1 MNSRPSIRDVAAHAK
16 VSVMTVSRILGGKS
30 KHSAATTQKVL
41 EAAEAVGYRPNG
53 FAKQL
58 RSRDRLIV
66 GVIFTRLPGNSAT
79 LDLFES
85 KVLGAL
91 EAELITNGT
100 PVLLSSVS
108 PEEIEAGIMPDIVT
122 QGFVDTIVCLFLQN
136 PGYVATLSN
145 KVKHLIYIGRTD
157 APVTQIEADNR
168 EGARIAARHLHGLG
182 HRKVVLVRPIEYIS
196 DHVER
201 VEVFCAEFISL
212 CGGEGNIRF
221 AECSVWNNDLTEA
234 AVTQILAQELPDAV
248 FCTNDFMALQVLR
261 GLKARGIKIPQDVS
275 LMGFDDMELAEFSE
289 PPLTTIAVDKLAL
302 GTKAAELALA
312 CLRGGKPP
320 SLGPRILPVHLVE
333 RASAFRKA

>member
-1 MNSRPSIRDVAAHAK
+1 
-16 VSVMTVSRILGGKS
+16 MTVSRILGGKA
-30 KHSAATTQKVL
+30 KHSAATTQKVMA
-41 EAAEAVGYRPNG
+41 AAEALGYRPNG

-58 RSRDRLIV
+58 RSRDRIIV
-66 GVIFTRLPGNSAT
+66 GVIFTRLPQNFAT

-85 KVLGAL
+85 KILGAL

-108 PEEIEAGIMPDIVT
+108 PEEIEEGTMPDIVIH
-122 QGFVDTIVCLFLQN
+122 GFVDTIVCLFIEN
-136 PGYVATLSN
+136 PTYIAALGE
-145 KVKHLIYIGRTD
+145 KVKNLIHIGRTN
-157 APVTQIEADNR
+157 APVMQIEADNR

-182 HRKVVLVRPIEYIS
+182 HRKLVLVRPHEHVS

-234 AVTQILAQELPDAV
+234 AVSQILAQQLPDAI
-248 FCTNDFMALQVLR
+248 FCTNDFMALQIMR

-275 LMGFDDMELAEFSE
+275 LMGFDDMELAEYSE
-289 PPLTTIAVDKLAL
+289 PPLSTIAVDKLAI
-302 GTKAAELALA
+302 GSKAAELALA
-312 CLRGGKPP
+312 CLRNGKPP
-320 SLGPRILPVHLVE
+320 SPGALVLPVQLVE
-333 RASAFRKA
+333 RASAARKA

>member
-1 MNSRPSIRDVAAHAK
+1 MKSRPSIRDVAAHTK
-16 VSVMTVSRILGGKS
+16 VSVMTVSRILGGKA
-30 KHSAATTQKVL
+30 KHSAATTQKVMA
-41 EAAEAVGYRPNG
+41 AAEALGYRPNG

-58 RSRDRLIV
+58 RSRDRIIV
-66 GVIFTRLPGNSAT
+66 GVIFTRLPQNFAT

-85 KVLGAL
+85 KILGAL

-108 PEEIEAGIMPDIVT
+108 PEEIEEGTMPDIVIH
-122 QGFVDTIVCLFLQN
+122 GFVDTIVCLFIEN
-136 PGYVATLSN
+136 PTYIAALGE
-145 KVKHLIYIGRTD
+145 KVKNLIHIGRTN
-157 APVTQIEADNR
+157 APVMQIEADNR

-182 HRKVVLVRPIEYIS
+182 HRKLVLVRPHEHVS

-234 AVTQILAQELPDAV
+234 AVSQILAQQLPDAI
-248 FCTNDFMALQVLR
+248 FCTNDFMALQIMR

-275 LMGFDDMELAEFSE
+275 LMGFDDMELAEYSE
-289 PPLTTIAVDKLAL
+289 PPLSTIAVDKLAI
-302 GTKAAELALA
+302 GSKAAELALA
-312 CLRGGKPP
+312 CLRDGKPP
-320 SLGPRILPVHLVE
+320 SPGALVLPVQLVE
-333 RASAFRKA
+333 RASAARKA

>member
-1 MNSRPSIRDVAAHAK
+1 MKSRPSIRDVAAHAK
-16 VSVMTVSRILGGKS
+16 VSVMTVSRILGGKA
-30 KHSAATTQKVL
+30 KHSAATTQKVMA
-41 EAAEAVGYRPNG
+41 AAEALGYRPNG

-58 RSRDRLIV
+58 RSRDRIIV
-66 GVIFTRLPGNSAT
+66 GVIFTRLPQNFAT

-85 KVLGAL
+85 KILGAL

-108 PEEIEAGIMPDIVT
+108 PEEIEEGTMPDIVIH
-122 QGFVDTIVCLFLQN
+122 GFVDTIVCLFIEN
-136 PGYVATLSN
+136 PTYIAALGE
-145 KVKHLIYIGRTD
+145 KVKNLIHIGRTN
-157 APVTQIEADNR
+157 APVMQIEADNR

-182 HRKVVLVRPIEYIS
+182 HRKLVLVRPHEHVS

-234 AVTQILAQELPDAV
+234 AVSQILAQQLPDAI
-248 FCTNDFMALQVLR
+248 FCTNDFMALQIMR

-275 LMGFDDMELAEFSE
+275 LMGFDDMELAEYSE
-289 PPLTTIAVDKLAL
+289 PPLTTIAVDKLAI
-302 GTKAAELALA
+302 GSKAAELALA
-312 CLRGGKPP
+312 CLRNGKPP
-320 SLGPRILPVHLVE
+320 SPGALVLPVQLVE
-333 RASAFRKA
+333 RASAARKA